1 VDIDENYFQGLGMQF
16 LAGNNFA
23 GNLAADSSY
32 VILNEA
38 ALKRLH
44 LREPAVG
51 QTLTL
56 YIHDKKLKVIGVV
69 KNALMLSPF
78 DPAEATMFIYDP
90 SQAGSI
96 AFRLAPGTE
105 AHAAMKD
112 IGSIFNRYNPA
123 YPFIYHFA
131 DDTYAQKFQL
141 EVLIGSLSGL
151 FAGLAIFISC
161 LGLFGLA
168 AYMAEQRTREI
179 GIRKVLG
186 ASVAQ
191 LWLLLTKDFIV
202 LVAISCVIATPVA
215 LYFMNNWLQKYN
227 YHIPIGPG
235 IFIAAAGVA
244 LIITILT
251 ISVQAIRGAT
261 ANPTKSLR
269 SE

>member
-1 VDIDENYFQGLGMQF
+1 MRYKNPI
-16 LAGNNFA
+16 
-23 GNLAADSSY
+23 
-32 VILNEA
+32 
-38 ALKRLH
+38 
-44 LREPAVG
+44 G
-51 QTLTL
+51 QIITMESNGER
-56 YIHDKKLKVIGVV
+56 KLKVVGVA
-69 KNALMLSPF
+69 KDALMQSPF
-78 DPAEATMFIYDP
+78 DPAQPTMFIYDP
-90 SQAGSI
+90 HDASNIAIRLTPQADIHTAI
-96 AFRLAPGTE
+96 AAFS
-105 AHAAMKD
+105 K
-112 IGSIFNRYNPA
+112 IFNRYNPA
-123 YPFIYHFA
+123 YPFLYDFA
-131 DDTYAQKFQL
+131 DQSYAQKFNL
-141 EVLIGSLSGL
+141 EVLVGSLSGL

-215 LYFMNNWLQKYN
+215 LYFINNWLLKYN